1 MSNYL
6 NSLPPPPES
15 YRNLTQLQMLPPQS
29 NYALFYVGA
38 VRYARQGWEKFFAD
52 PQAPE
57 RYGAEAARKFVE
69 EKRAKQE
76 EQSHVTPFSCYLA
89 SVCVLDQDGQ
99 TVLAAAC
106 EPGDTYAAAL
116 ALTQFA
122 SQQPAGT
129 IRWYGFDIRDILLSA
144 ALETMR
150 HNNLVVAANDGMTP
164 TFVEPGFWY
173 NRPFAAAPCVDPYEA
188 LVPSQLRSE
197 VDIRAL
203 CDFLGLPAP
212 SMMLAEH
219 HVERA
224 HLAFTLARVA
234 NLDSRVFA

>member
-1 MSNYL
+1 
-6 NSLPPPPES
+6 
-15 YRNLTQLQMLPPQS
+15 MLPPQS
-29 NYALFYVGA
+29 NHALFYVGA
-38 VRYARQGWEKFFAD
+38 VRYARRGWQKFFAE

-57 RYGAEAARKFVE
+57 RYGAEAARKFVD

-76 EQSHVTPFSCYLA
+76 ELANVTPFSCYLA

-106 EPGDTYAAAL
+106 GPDDTYAASL

-122 SQQPAGT
+122 GQQQAG
-129 IRWYGFDIRDILLSA
+129 ISRWYGFDIRDILLSA

-150 HNNLVVAANDGMTP
+150 HNNLVVPANEGMWT
-164 TFVEPGFWY
+164 TIVEPGFWY
-173 NRPFAAAPCVDPYEA
+173 NRPFAAAAYIDPYEA
-188 LVPSQLRSE
+188 LVPSQLRAE
-197 VDIRAL
+197 VDIVAL
-203 CDFLGLPAP
+203 CDFLGLSHP
-212 SMMLAEH
+212 SMMLAEN

-234 NLDSRVFA
+234 NLDARVFA